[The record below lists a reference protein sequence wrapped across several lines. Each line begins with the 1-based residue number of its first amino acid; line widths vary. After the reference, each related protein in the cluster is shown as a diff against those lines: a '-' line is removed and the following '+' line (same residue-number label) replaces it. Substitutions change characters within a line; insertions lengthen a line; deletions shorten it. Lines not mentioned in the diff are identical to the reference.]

1 MKMNRNIVRRLTLK
15 EDTDDGYVQAEKSE
29 LISVMWEITRDAWS
43 LVREED
49 AERRL
54 QRDVAVFI
62 GRKG

>member
-1 MKMNRNIVRRLTLK
+1 MKMNRNIVRRLSLK
-15 EDTDDGYVQAEKSE
+15 EDTDDGYVEAETSE
-29 LISVMWEITRDAWS
+29 LLSIMWEITRDAWS
-43 LVREED
+43 FVRGED